1 MILNYNTD
9 ISYFTTANFFD
20 LSKIIIGPFSED
32 LNIEYDFEAITI
44 KKLKFEKTSKIN
56 KKIIDNHYYYEIDT
70 GSDDIINYDLK
81 LSIKGKKL
89 KFYCWFNLWF
99 NTYEIIS
106 QYIVKNNYFESGVNS
121 NLNQALSQTVI
132 KKEEEP
138 ENKINEK
145 DILTPSIENKN
156 LKGDERANVSKA
168 FSKIMSRYK
177 QGDGKS
183 SIGSIKNIKD
193 LNLILDVIDEL
204 AKGKGVELLDRKH
217 LEFTIEK
224 KYLDK
229 LKTENQDEFK
239 IKFTYQLL
247 K

>member
-1 MILNYNTD
+1 M
-9 ISYFTTANFFD
+9 
-20 LSKIIIGPFSED
+20 
-32 LNIEYDFEAITI
+32 
-44 KKLKFEKTSKIN
+44 
-56 KKIIDNHYYYEIDT
+56 
-70 GSDDIINYDLK
+70 
-81 LSIKGKKL
+81 
-89 KFYCWFNLWF
+89 
-99 NTYEIIS
+99 
-106 QYIVKNNYFESGVNS
+106 
-121 NLNQALSQTVI
+121 I
-132 KKEEEP
+132 KKEEES

-183 SIGSIKNIKD
+183 SLGSIKNIKD